1 MSSAS
6 LAVPRHAHTH
16 PDSARVAALSGA
28 IAINLAA
35 LLAVMRPAAAP
46 WITQVQQ
53 HMPEMTVRWMSPPPK
68 QEVVPTPTIELKPL
82 VQPKAAPHP
91 RVLPQPLS
99 PPVATST
106 DEGSVASMPAIADT
120 APTSPEPVSNPTPE
134 EATLAY
140 RAVPLAYPPIALR
153 NRMQGTVVLK
163 VLVDEHGTPLE
174 VAIEQSNGYAL
185 LDRSAREQVRNWR
198 FEPATA
204 HGQPVRTW
212 ARVPVTFSINQL

>member
-6 LAVPRHAHTH
+6 LAVPRHAHVH
-16 PDSARVAALSGA
+16 PDSVRIAALSGA

-46 WITQVQQ
+46 WIAQVQQ

-68 QEVVPTPTIELKPL
+68 PEVVPTPAIELKPL
-82 VQPKAAPHP
+82 LQPKAAPHP
-91 RVLPQPLS
+91 RVLPHPVS
-99 PPVATST
+99 PPVATAT
-106 DEGSVASMPAIADT
+106 DEGSVASTPAVLGPA
-120 APTSPEPVSNPTPE
+120 SPEPQSSPTPE

-140 RAVPLAYPPIALR
+140 RAVPLAYPPVALR
-153 NRMQGTVVLK
+153 TRMQGTVVLK
-163 VLVDEHGTPLE
+163 VLVDEQGVPQE
-174 VAIEQSNGYAL
+174 VAIEQSSGYAL
-185 LDRSAREQVRNWR
+185 LDRSAREQVKNWR

-204 HGQPVRTW
+204 HGQAVRTW